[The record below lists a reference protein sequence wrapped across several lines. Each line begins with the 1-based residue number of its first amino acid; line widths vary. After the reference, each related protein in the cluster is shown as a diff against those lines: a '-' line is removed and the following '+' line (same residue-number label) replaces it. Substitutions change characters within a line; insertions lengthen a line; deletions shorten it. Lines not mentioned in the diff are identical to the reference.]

1 MLQALKLKGSKL
13 FLRMFSEKNKY
24 YLNSKQRGSMI
35 LVLTFGVALLAGSMA
50 VATAYMSTTNATI
63 KKVNEDLDLENLQN

>member
-1 MLQALKLKGSKL
+1 
-13 FLRMFSEKNKY
+13 
-24 YLNSKQRGSMI
+24 MI